1 MQKLFKGA
9 LYSKYGFKSIWSMEY
24 GRRLRGTIL
33 ADRLRSTLSDDDG
46 AIFHRNGTEGGTS
59 TFGPSFPPRA

>member
-1 MQKLFKGA
+1 
-9 LYSKYGFKSIWSMEY
+9 MEY

-46 AIFHRNGTEGGTS
+46 AINLYSPKNIQIIRGF
-59 TFGPSFPPRA
+59 